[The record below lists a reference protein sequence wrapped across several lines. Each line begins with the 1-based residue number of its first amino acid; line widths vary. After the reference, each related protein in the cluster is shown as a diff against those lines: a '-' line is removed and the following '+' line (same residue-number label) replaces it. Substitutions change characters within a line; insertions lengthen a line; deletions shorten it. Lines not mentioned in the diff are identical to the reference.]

1 MESLWDLPK
10 MHYLWAINSNEMD
23 IFNKVK
29 DSIDVAMD
37 KKFINDDFM
46 LTNAYA
52 RELFH
57 ESAEHMPII
66 DYHCHLI
73 PEQIAS
79 NHQFKDLTEVW
90 LGGDHYKWRAM
101 RGNGVPEEFITGS
114 RSSYEK
120 FEKWAETVPYTM
132 RNPLYHWTHL
142 ELARVFDV
150 YDILNPSTARDIYEK
165 CTEMLQSPLF
175 GGQELMKRFN
185 VKVVCTTDD
194 PADTLEWHRQIAEN
208 PFGVKV
214 LPTWRPDK
222 AMVIEKPEQYKAYI
236 EKLSAAAGVPIDTY
250 DDLLKA
256 LRIRHDFFARM
267 GCRLSDHGL
276 ETFYAEDFDF
286 EEVDRIFRRTLQGRQ
301 PDAKEV
307 LQFRSAIL
315 LDFARLDAETG
326 WAQQFHIGAIRD
338 NNRKMFDLLGP
349 DTGYDAIHD
358 VQCAAAGH
366 KFFNKLAL
374 EDKLAKTILYCLN
387 PKDNEVLSTMAYTFN
402 DGTVPGKMQFGSG
415 WWFLDQ
421 EDGMR
426 KQINALSALGLLS
439 RFVGMLTDSRSFL
452 SYPRHE
458 YFRRILCSVIG
469 EDIEKGKLPKSE
481 MPFIHQMVKDISY
494 NNANRY
500 FNF

>member
-1 MESLWDLPK
+1 MILSD
-10 MHYLWAINSNEMD
+10 
-23 IFNKVK
+23 VK
-29 DSIDVAMD
+29 GKIDGLID
-37 KKFINDDFM
+37 RKFIHDDFM
-46 LTNAYA
+46 LMNSHA
-52 RELFH
+52 RELYH
-57 ESAEHMPII
+57 ESAEKMPII
-66 DYHCHLI
+66 DYHCHLS
-73 PEQIAS
+73 PKMIAED
-79 NHQFKDLTEVW
+79 HRFKDITEVW

-101 RGNGVPEEFITGS
+101 RGNGVPEEFITGN

-142 ELARVFDV
+142 ELARVFGI
-150 YDILNPSTARDIYEK
+150 YEILNPATARAIYDE
-165 CTEMLQSPLF
+165 CTEKLQSPEYS
-175 GGQELMKRFN
+175 GQSLMKRFN
-185 VKVVCTTDD
+185 VKIVCTTDD
-194 PADTLEWHRQIAEN
+194 PADTLEYHRQIAEH

-214 LPTWRPDK
+214 LPAWRPDK
-222 AMVIEKPEQYKAYI
+222 AMVVEKPQQYREYI
-236 EKLSAAAGVPIDTY
+236 DKLGAAAGMEILTY
-250 DDLLKA
+250 QDLLTA
-256 LRIRHDFFARM
+256 LRKRHDFFHEM

-276 ETFYAEDFDF
+276 ETFYAEDFDL
-286 EEVDRIFRRTLQGRQ
+286 EEIDRIFRDTLRGKK
-301 PDAKEV
+301 PTHEEV

-315 LDFARLDAETG
+315 LDFARLDWEKG
-326 WAQQFHIGAIRD
+326 WTQQFHVGAIRD
-338 NNRKMFDLLGP
+338 NNSRMFDILGP

-358 VQCAAAGH
+358 LPTAAAGH
-366 KFFNKLAL
+366 KFLNRLAS
-374 EDKLAKTILYCLN
+374 EDKLAKTILYNLN
-387 PKDNEVLSTMAYTFN
+387 PKDNEVLATMAYTFN
-402 DGTVPGKMQFGSG
+402 DGTVPGKIQLGSG

-426 KQINALSALGLLS
+426 KQMNALSALGLLS

-494 NNANRY
+494 NNAARY